1 MAVLVHKLWVLY
13 FLGWQ
18 LVASRLLKLR
28 RVWEGLVKLVR
39 KGKGGVFV
47 RQVEKGRLHWQQLI
61 CLSDLRC
68 RLVNNNGVKIKTPVS
83 YRC

>member
-1 MAVLVHKLWVLY
+1 MAVLVHKLWVHY

-47 RQVEKGRLHWQQLI
+47 RQVEKGRLH
-61 CLSDLRC
+61 
-68 RLVNNNGVKIKTPVS
+68 
-83 YRC
+83 